1 MSEVIKS
8 KFREVGVE
16 LPVVPSATF
25 YAVTYVWPT
34 YISAGTNPQWSVPI
48 FYNTRNEALVAAKD
62 IPEDQVRIYELK
74 VPSVEL
80 SKDQGSGS

>member
-8 KFREVGVE
+8 RFKEIGVD

-25 YAVTYVWPT
+25 YAVTYIYPT
-34 YISAGTNPQWSVPI
+34 HIAAGTNPQWSVPI

-80 SKDQGSGS
+80 DREAKGE